1 MKSSNYNF
9 KRNFYL
15 KILITFCIFIT
26 FNIIIFSSVKNI
38 TLDFSKD
45 KLYTLSENT
54 IDILKGIK
62 EPIKIQLFFSNT
74 LSKNLPQI
82 RTYEKRV
89 REVLNSYLNNS
100 EKNISLEII
109 DPKPFSDMED
119 LANYFG
125 IQGLQLNE
133 EGENFYFGA
142 TFTNSVD
149 DIIVIPFF
157 DIGREQFLE
166 YDLTKTIYNLANFKK
181 SKVGIISSLPI
192 TGQAVS
198 TPEGPKLS
206 DPFYLYTRMNELFEV
221 EELPFSIEKISD
233 DIDQLLIIHP
243 KSISE
248 KTLYAIDQFVMKG
261 KGVTFLVD
269 PFSEYEGMRMPDNER
284 IQNIPSSNLEKLFN
298 KWGFSVEAGKVVGDI
313 ENGRKV
319 SIANNNNEQKVVTYI
334 LWMALQDS
342 LLARDDIISSNLDYV
357 FFKSAGSIINQE
369 TNKTL
374 TIIPLVSTSYNS
386 MLIDRFKIQFR
397 AEPEELI
404 KNFVSENN
412 KYTLGARIIGDFTS
426 SYSKEEL
433 KSLNIN
439 VDEHINSVKNANI
452 IVFSD
457 TDFIDDITWLS
468 KQDMF
473 GRNNVTAIAD
483 NGKLI
488 INSIESLSGGKNL
501 IGLRGRG
508 VSNRPFLV
516 VEKLQKNAELAYRE
530 KENSLLKELEDTE
543 KKLEEIKN
551 KETLNATALDLKQN
565 QAIEGFQEKIFNI
578 RQELR
583 KVQRELGEDI
593 RSLEKN
599 LKLINIWL
607 MPLFVI
613 LLYFLLKYYTNRR
626 YKIFLKRID

>member
-192 TGQAVS
+192 TGQVVS

-206 DPFYLYTRMNELFEV
+206 DPFYLYTRMNELFQV

-319 SIANNNNEQKVVTYI
+319 TIANNNEQKVVTYI

-357 FFKSAGSIINQE
+357 FFKSAGSIINRE

-374 TIIPLVSTSYNS
+374 TIIPLVSTSNNS

-412 KYTLGARIIGDFTS
+412 KYTLGARIIGDLSS

-433 KSLNIN
+433 KGLSVN

-607 MPLFVI
+607 MPFFVI

-626 YKIFLKRID
+626 YKVFLKRIG

>member
-74 LSKNLPQI
+74 LSKNFPQI

-192 TGQAVS
+192 TGQVVS

-319 SIANNNNEQKVVTYI
+319 SIANNNEQKVVTYI